1 MMLLKRLT
9 LRRPLSQDT
18 RAYLNTATIAL
29 SLMLAYSLFT
39 HILIPATHSVNPL
52 VLFRSGDVAT
62 ELNQYVRFYRKDTY
76 LPGGEA
82 HLVKRLGCM
91 AGQYLQRQGNQ
102 FYCDGKEIAHAM
114 TRDHKGHT
122 LPVFRFT
129 GIIPEGKAFAVGDTI
144 NSYDSRYWGF
154 IDITA
159 TERLVPVI

>member
-1 MMLLKRLT
+1 MMLLKRLV
-9 LRRPLSQDT
+9 RRKPLSQDT

-29 SLMLAYSLFT
+29 SLTLAYSLFT
-39 HILIPATHSVNPL
+39 RILIPATHSIYPL
-52 VLFRSGDVAT
+52 VLYRSGDVAA
-62 ELNQYVRFYRKDTY
+62 EQNQYVRFFRKDSY
-76 LPGGEA
+76 LPRGEA

-91 AGQYLQRQGNQ
+91 AGQHLQRLGNQ

-114 TRDHKGHT
+114 THDQKGHS

-154 IDITA
+154 IDIAA

>member
-1 MMLLKRLT
+1 MMLLKRLAH
-9 LRRPLSQDT
+9 RRPLSQDT
-18 RAYLNTATIAL
+18 RAYLNTTTIAL

-39 HILIPATHSVNPL
+39 HILIPATHSVYPL
-52 VLFRSGDVAT
+52 VLYRSGEVGV
-62 ELNQYVRFYRKDTY
+62 EQNQYVRFFRKDSY
-76 LPGGEA
+76 LPRGEA

-102 FYCDGKEIAHAM
+102 FYCDGKEIAHAL
-114 TRDHKGHT
+114 TRDQNGHI
-122 LPVFRFT
+122 LPVFHFT

-154 IDITA
+154 IDIAA